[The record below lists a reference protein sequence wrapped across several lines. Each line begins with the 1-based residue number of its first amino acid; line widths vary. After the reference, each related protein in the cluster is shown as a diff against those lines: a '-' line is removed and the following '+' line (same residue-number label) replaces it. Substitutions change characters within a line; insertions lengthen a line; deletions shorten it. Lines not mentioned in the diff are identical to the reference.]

1 MKKKKIKFSVLMSV
15 YYKEKPLQLDAAM
28 ESVFSQTLMPD
39 EVILVEDGPL
49 TSDLDETIKKY
60 LDKYSEI
67 LKVIKLSQNR
77 GLGNALNEG
86 LKHCSYEYVAR
97 MDTDDISE
105 SKRFEKQIK
114 YLSENNNIDVLGTNI
129 VEYDDLMKNKLS
141 KRTVPTN
148 DEEIKKYAKSRNPMN
163 HVSVIFKKQNVL
175 KAGGYQDCLYFEDY
189 FLWVRMIQNGNTF
202 HNIQESLVNVR
213 GGDEMI
219 DRRGGIKYIKAIY
232 NFEKKIKK
240 LNFIDSKEF
249 IYNIVARTT
258 VAIIP
263 KFLRK
268 VIYEKKLRIEV

>member
-1 MKKKKIKFSVLMSV
+1 
-15 YYKEKPLQLDAAM
+15 
-28 ESVFSQTLMPD
+28 
-39 EVILVEDGPL
+39 
-49 TSDLDETIKKY
+49 
-60 LDKYSEI
+60 
-67 LKVIKLSQNR
+67 
-77 GLGNALNEG
+77 
-86 LKHCSYEYVAR
+86 

>member
-1 MKKKKIKFSVLMSV
+1 
-15 YYKEKPLQLDAAM
+15 
-28 ESVFSQTLMPD
+28 
-39 EVILVEDGPL
+39 
-49 TSDLDETIKKY
+49 
-60 LDKYSEI
+60 
-67 LKVIKLSQNR
+67 
-77 GLGNALNEG
+77 
-86 LKHCSYEYVAR
+86 
-97 MDTDDISE
+97 
-105 SKRFEKQIK
+105 
-114 YLSENNNIDVLGTNI
+114 
-129 VEYDDLMKNKLS
+129 MKNKLS